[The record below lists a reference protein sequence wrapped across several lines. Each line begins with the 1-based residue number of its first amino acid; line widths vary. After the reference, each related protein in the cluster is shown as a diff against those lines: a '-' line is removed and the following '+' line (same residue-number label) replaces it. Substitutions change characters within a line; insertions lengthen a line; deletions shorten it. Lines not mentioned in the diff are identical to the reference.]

1 MAATRS
7 KHTLRRWTSTVKRME
22 ENLIFLVKVDTDDM
36 PADFLTKFVSKAK
49 KLVRSLK
56 RATNSGQ
63 ALPLK

>member
-1 MAATRS
+1 
-7 KHTLRRWTSTVKRME
+7 ME
-22 ENLIFLVKVDTDDM
+22 QNQIFLVKVDTNDM
-36 PADFLTKFVSKAK
+36 PADFLTKFVSKA

>member
-1 MAATRS
+1 MQQAVREQEVFNR
-7 KHTLRRWTSTVKRME
+7 HVDD
-22 ENLIFLVKVDTDDM
+22 ENNWS
-36 PADFLTKFVSKAK
+36 DFLTKFVSKA